1 MGGTT
6 AIGIL
11 ADNGRVYYYLAG
23 DYVGLMEILNT
34 PYYEHVERSDITC
47 KSVEDF
53 FWEKRFEEED
63 SYARYLIMKDGSM
76 LFQLSGDSSTYKI
89 SKV

>member
-11 ADNGRVYYYLAG
+11 ADDGRVYYYLAG

-34 PYYEHVERSDITC
+34 PYYEHVEKSYITC
-47 KSVEDF
+47 TLEEFLSA
-53 FWEKRFEEED
+53 EKFEEDD
-63 SYARYLIMKDGSM
+63 SCGRYLVYKEGTMMFRLG
-76 LFQLSGDSSTYKI
+76 GDSSTYKI

>member
-34 PYYEHVERSDITC
+34 PYDEHVE
-47 KSVEDF
+47 KSHIICTLEDF
-53 FWEKRFEEED
+53 LSFAKFEEDD
-63 SYARYLIMKDGSM
+63 SCGRYLVYKKGTGAMFNAG
-76 LFQLSGDSSTYKI
+76 GHTYTI
-89 SKV
+89 QKV